1 MYTYNFFS
9 RRRPVAWPTRSR
21 DLKLLAQDVLE
32 ESIWRV
38 IADIRPQLLRKVF
51 ENRASRL
58 ELIRVSS
65 GGHVLQVSFKT

>member
-9 RRRPVAWPTRSR
+9 RRRPVVWPSSSR
-21 DLKLLAQDVLE
+21 DLKLLAQDALE

-38 IADIRPQLLRKVF
+38 ITDIRLQLLQKVF
-51 ENRASRL
+51 ENGASRL